1 MVDRKQGIVMLEPI
15 RLLTVTDPDRAD
27 VQRRVVD
34 AVQAD
39 PERFLTAYAAHKDS
53 FGGRYVCADLMKDV
67 IPEYAASK
75 EARGRYNAV
84 VHNAAAV
91 LAAEQY
97 RRVVEDDSDP
107 NRNRV
112 LFVTGMPGAGK
123 TSTVQATA
131 MEAGGRIGDDVRAIF
146 EGQLVNAE
154 SSIEKV
160 KQALDAG
167 CVVSIAAVLPRA
179 EQALEFSFKRF
190 EEYGRGAGVG
200 VMTQIQE
207 GTPRGLSVLL
217 ERFGD
222 KVAIGV
228 YDVRDRDNPARHEG
242 LAGIKVWNE
251 ELSHGSVRDRLN
263 AEFERRRATGLV
275 SADCGRQFQGQP
287 PYPDLFQVRGRDA
300 ERGSQPEPEPDP
312 ARRGSSQNLL
322 SGERELQNG
331 PDPRFSDDFGRQA
344 HGQAP
349 VGEHRSM
356 EQRGPESGQ
365 QGGQRPGVRED
376 GGRSTVLGRALFE
389 AARGSTVGG
398 LAAAVPAGR
407 GAIPE
412 GAEQVVVMN
421 GSRLLESRQDGGW
434 VVQKSDPQGMLPRGV
449 FRLDTATP
457 AKPIDGTT
465 YDGSILHV
473 SKKGVYQA
481 QGNGVARHDPS
492 RFRQLP
498 AIGEVAKI
506 SYAMG
511 QATLANRGP
520 DLPPKG
526 RSI

>member
-1 MVDRKQGIVMLEPI
+1 MVDCMALEPI
-15 RLLTVTDPDRAD
+15 RLLPVTEPDRAD
-27 VQRRVVD
+27 VQRRVVG

-97 RRVVEDDSDP
+97 RRVIADDSDP
-107 NRNRV
+107 NRNRA

-131 MEAGGRIGDDVRAIF
+131 MEAGGRIGDDVRVIF

-160 KQALDAG
+160 GQALDAG

-222 KVAIGV
+222 KVTIGV

-242 LAGIKVWNE
+242 PVGIKVWNE

-263 AEFERRRATGLV
+263 AEFERRRAAGLV

-300 ERGSQPEPEPDP
+300 ERSSQPEPEPDP

-322 SGERELQNG
+322 S
-331 PDPRFSDDFGRQA
+331 
-344 HGQAP
+344 
-349 VGEHRSM
+349 
-356 EQRGPESGQ
+356 
-365 QGGQRPGVRED
+365 
-376 GGRSTVLGRALFE
+376 LG
-389 AARGSTVGG
+389 RGSTLAG

-407 GAIPE
+407 GSIPN

-421 GSRLLESRQDGGW
+421 GSRLLESRHDGEW
-434 VVQKSDPQGMLPRGV
+434 VVQKSEPQGMLPRGI
-449 FRLDTATP
+449 FRLDTATV
-457 AKPIDGTT
+457 AKPVDGAT
-465 YDGSILHV
+465 YDGSILHI
-473 SKKGVYQA
+473 SAKGVYQA
-481 QGNGVARHDPS
+481 HGTGVARHDPA

-520 DLPPKG
+520 DLPSKG

>member
-1 MVDRKQGIVMLEPI
+1 MVDGMALEPI
-15 RLLTVTDPDRAD
+15 RLLAVTDPDRAD

-34 AVQAD
+34 TVQAD

-75 EARGRYNAV
+75 ETRGRYNAV

-97 RRVVEDDSDP
+97 RRVIADDSDP
-107 NRNRV
+107 NRNRA

-131 MEAGGRIGDDVRAIF
+131 MEAGGRIGDDVRVIF

-160 KQALDAG
+160 QQALDAG

-222 KVAIGV
+222 KVTIGV

-242 LAGIKVWNE
+242 PAGIKVWNE

-263 AEFERRRATGLV
+263 AEFERRRAAGLV

-300 ERGSQPEPEPDP
+300 ERGSRPEPEPDP

-322 SGERELQNG
+322 SGEKELQNG
-331 PDPRFSDDFGRQA
+331 PDPRFADGAARQA

-349 VGEHRSM
+349 LGEHRGLVGRGDQGG
-356 EQRGPESGQ
+356 EQSGQ
-365 QGGQRPGVRED
+365 KPGLRDE

-407 GAIPE
+407 GTIPE

-421 GSRLLESRQDGGW
+421 GSRLHESRHDGEW

-449 FRLDTATP
+449 FRLDTASP
-457 AKPIDGTT
+457 AKPDDGTT
-465 YDGSILHV
+465 YVGSILHV
-473 SKKGVYQA
+473 SAKGVYQVH
-481 QGNGVARHDPS
+481 GNGVARHDPS
-492 RFRQLP
+492 RFERVP
-498 AIGEVAKI
+498 SIGASPKI
-506 SYAMG
+506 TYANG
-511 QATLANRGP
+511 RATIEGRGP
-520 DLPPKG
+520 DLPAKG